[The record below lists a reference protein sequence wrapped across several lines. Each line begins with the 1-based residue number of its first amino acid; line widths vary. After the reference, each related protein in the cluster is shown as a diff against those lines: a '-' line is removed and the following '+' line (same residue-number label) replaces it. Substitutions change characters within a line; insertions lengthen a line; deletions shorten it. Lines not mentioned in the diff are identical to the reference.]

1 MVRAA
6 MPQARLQRLD
16 SREGVQIGRHPGAV
30 SDFRASLRG
39 GAAPAVCRRVSAGG
53 EGRESSRY
61 DRVRGLRGALPR
73 IFAHS
78 RR

>member
-16 SREGVQIGRHPGAV
+16 SREGVQIGRHAECG
-30 SDFRASLRG
+30 FRLSGVELRWG
-39 GAAPAVCRRVSAGG
+39 GVCRRVSAGG
-53 EGRESSRY
+53 QGRESSRY
-61 DRVRGLRGALPR
+61 GRVRGLRGALPR
-73 IFAHS
+73 IFALS